1 MPSITSVNRV
11 AEAEK
16 RAFERRRATLQK
28 IQNDPY
34 IGYDSIDDALKE
46 YKCTTQAEVLA
57 RLFSR
62 ENVFISG
69 PAGSGKT
76 TIVNR
81 FIETIDAEYNGKFE
95 IAVTASTGIAASLIG
110 GQTIH
115 SWAGM
120 GIDTAPFN
128 PKKIPPAMWSRKN
141 ALKYADVLI
150 IDEISMLPAYLFDK
164 LDAILKHFRRNKK
177 PFGGVQL
184 VILGDFLQLPPVSGR
199 DDHADLNTDYAIK
212 SDAWAAADIR
222 YCYMDK
228 THRATDPKL
237 KYLLHKISTGTVD
250 EKTEHLAESRVG
262 GYGLKDPKKTY
273 TTLFTTNKNVDAYNK
288 AELDKNP
295 NRLVKV
301 RGQETGSAK
310 NIEKIYKSN
319 NILPEIDLKVGAT
332 VMLTSNTRN
341 EQSGILYANG
351 SIGVIETFLGETPR
365 VRFNDGT
372 VVSVERK
379 NYELTE
385 KKKGPKLKG
394 DTEDYFYDV
403 PLASV
408 KQFPLRLGYAITVHK
423 SQGQTFDGVVVDLS
437 KCFTPGLGYVALS
450 RVRTLDDLVILDIN
464 EKAFEIDARSK
475 TITRYVKGKGLVSR
489 AEFIE
494 KQDDYEMLLSTS
506 LGRAIY
512 WDVSDSGQERMSREP
527 QSIRL

>member
-1 MPSITSVNRV
+1 MSVNRV

-16 RAFERRRATLQK
+16 RAFEKRRNTLQE
-28 IQNDPY
+28 IQKDPY
-34 IGYDSIDDALKE
+34 IGYETIDDALNE

-81 FIETIDAEYNGKFE
+81 FIETIDAEYNGKFNV
-95 IAVTASTGIAASLIG
+95 AVTASTGIAASLIG

-120 GIDTAPFN
+120 GIDTSPFD
-128 PKKIPPAMWSRKN
+128 PKKIPAPMWSRKS

-199 DDHADLNTDYAIK
+199 DDSDLNTDYAIK

-237 KYLLHKISTGTVD
+237 KYLLHKISTGAVD
-250 EKTEHLAESRVG
+250 EKTEQLAESRVG
-262 GYGLKDPKKTY
+262 GYETKDPKKTY
-273 TTLFTTNKNVDAYNK
+273 TTLFTTNKNVDDYNK
-288 AELDKNP
+288 SELDKNP
-295 NRLVKV
+295 NRLVIV
-301 RGQETGSAK
+301 RGQESGTAK
-310 NIEKIYKSN
+310 NVEKIYKSN
-319 NILPEIDLKVGAT
+319 NILKEIELKVGAT

-341 EQSGILYANG
+341 EQNGILYANG

-372 VVSVERK
+372 VVSIERK
-379 NYELTE
+379 MYELTE
-385 KKKGPKLKG
+385 KKKGPKVKPG
-394 DTEDYFYDV
+394 AEDYFYDA

-408 KQFPLRLGYAITVHK
+408 RQFPLRLGYAITVHK

-464 EKAFEIDARSK
+464 EKAFEIDQRSK
-475 TITRYVKGKGLVSR
+475 KITRYVKGRALTSR
-489 AEFIE
+489 GEFIE

-506 LGRAIY
+506 MARAIY

-527 QSIRL
+527 KTLKL

>member
-1 MPSITSVNRV
+1 MQSSSVNRI

-16 RAFERRRATLQK
+16 RAFERRRNVLQK
-28 IQNDPY
+28 IQQDPY
-34 IGYDSIDDALKE
+34 IGYDSIEDALKE

-81 FIETIDAEYNGKFE
+81 FIETIDAEYNGKFNV
-95 IAVTASTGIAASLIG
+95 AVTASTGIAASLIG

-115 SWAGM
+115 SWAGL

-128 PKKIPPAMWSRKN
+128 SKKLPQQFWSRRE

-150 IDEISMLPAYLFDK
+150 IDEISMLPAWLFEK
-164 LDAILKHFRRNKK
+164 LDATLKYARRNQK
-177 PFGGVQL
+177 PFGGIQL
-184 VILGDFLQLPPVSGR
+184 VLLGDFLQLPPVSGR
-199 DDHADLNTDYAIK
+199 DDADLNTDYAIK

-237 KYLLHKISTGTVD
+237 KYLLHKISTDTVD
-250 EKTEHLAESRVG
+250 EKTEQLTQSRVG
-262 GYGLKDPKKTY
+262 GYSMKDPKKTY

-301 RGQETGSAK
+301 RGIVSGTAK

-319 NILPEIDLKVGAT
+319 NILDEIELKVGAT

-351 SIGVIETFLGETPR
+351 SIGVIETFLGEVPR

-372 VVSVERK
+372 VVSIERK
-379 NYELTE
+379 KYELTE

-394 DTEDYFYDV
+394 DAEDYFYEV

-408 KQFPLRLGYAITVHK
+408 QQFPLRLGYAITVHK

-450 RVRTLDDLVILDIN
+450 RVRSLDDLVILDIN
-464 EKAFEIDARSK
+464 EKAFEIDQRSK
-475 TITRYVKGKGLVSR
+475 RITKFVKRRGLASR
-489 AEFIE
+489 EEFIE
-494 KQDDYEMLLSTS
+494 KMDEYEMLLSTS
-506 LGRAIY
+506 MGRAIF
-512 WDVSDSGQERMSREP
+512 WDVSDSGQERLSREP
-527 QSIRL
+527 KSLKL

>member
-1 MPSITSVNRV
+1 MQSSRGKTI

-16 RAFERRRATLQK
+16 RAFERRREVLQK
-28 IQNDPY
+28 IQQDPY
-34 IGYDSIDDALKE
+34 IGYDSIEDALKE

-81 FIETIDAEYNGKFE
+81 FIETIDAEYNGKFN

-115 SWAGM
+115 SWAGL

-128 PKKIPPAMWSRKN
+128 SKKLPNQFWSRRD

-150 IDEISMLPAYLFDK
+150 IDEISMLPAWLFEK
-164 LDAILKHFRRNKK
+164 LDATLKYARRNQK
-177 PFGGVQL
+177 PFGGIQL
-184 VILGDFLQLPPVSGR
+184 VLLGDFLQLPPVSGR
-199 DDHADLNTDYAIK
+199 DDSDLNTDYAIK
-212 SDAWAAADIR
+212 SESWKSADIR

-237 KYLLHKISTGTVD
+237 KYLLHKISTDAVD
-250 EKTEHLAESRVG
+250 EKTEQLTHSRVG
-262 GYGLKDPKKTY
+262 GYSMKDPKKTY
-273 TTLFTTNKNVDAYNK
+273 TTLFTTNKNVDTYNK

-295 NRLVKV
+295 NRLVKL
-301 RGQETGSAK
+301 RGITSGTAK
-310 NIEKIYKSN
+310 NIEKLYKTN
-319 NILPEIDLKVGAT
+319 NILEEIELKVGAT

-372 VVSVERK
+372 VVTIERK
-379 NYELTE
+379 MYELTE

-394 DTEDYFYDV
+394 DSEDYFYEA
-403 PLASV
+403 PLASI

-450 RVRTLDDLVILDIN
+450 RVRSLDDLVILDIN
-464 EKAFEIDARSK
+464 EKAFEIDQRSK
-475 TITRYVKGKGLVSR
+475 QITRFVKRRGLASR
-489 AEFIE
+489 EEFIE
-494 KQDDYEMLLSTS
+494 KMDEYEMLLSTS
-506 LGRAIY
+506 LGRAIF

-527 QSIRL
+527 KSLRL